1 MAKGENFKSTIHA
14 KDVEISIVTSINNE
28 DYISL
33 TDIAKYKNPEFPAD
47 VITKILNWS
56 NSTSLKLSRV
66 QIHLFY
72 HLKNGLKRLTL

>member
-47 VITKILNWS
+47 VIKNWS

>member
-47 VITKILNWS
+47 VLNWS